1 MCRTTRTR
9 RSRLLMGAGLLLLAA
24 SQSAATGDLAGLLG
38 GLHTGV
44 AAVLLVVGAAVV
56 LSRLRYCRSRR

>member
-1 MCRTTRTR
+1 
-9 RSRLLMGAGLLLLAA
+9 MGAGLLLLAA
-24 SQSAATGDLAGLLG
+24 SQCAATGDLAGLLG

-44 AAVLLVVGAAVV
+44 AAALLVVGAAVV